1 MALTT
6 IEKYENVALL
16 RLTGSV
22 TNPVNAD
29 LVRELDLALDEIVIS
44 GCRGLVLAGG
54 EKFFSIG
61 LDLPAL
67 LQFSRSEMT
76 DFWHSFDDIIS
87 KLYALPIPTLCA
99 YQGHATAAGS
109 ILAAACDFRH
119 AAQGK
124 ALFGFNELVIGLSV
138 PLLTHLMLEQ
148 IMGSQKA
155 VDLMFGGRFIKP
167 EEALALGVVDAVCAP
182 EELEARALGKMVA
195 LSKYPAK
202 GFKATK
208 INKTKFLLEKFTAHR
223 DQAAQDFLDCWFDEK
238 AQIILEEAAKKF

>member
-6 IEKYENVALL
+6 IERHDNVALL
-16 RLTGSV
+16 RLSGSV
-22 TNPVNAD
+22 TNPVNAE
-29 LVRELDLALDEIVIS
+29 LVRELDLALDEVVIS
-44 GCRGLVLAGG
+44 GFRGLVLAGG

-61 LDLPAL
+61 LDLPKL
-67 LQFSRSEMT
+67 LQLSRAEMA
-76 DFWHSFDDIIS
+76 DFWHSFDDMIA
-87 KLYALPIPTLCA
+87 KLYALPMPTLCA

-109 ILAAACDFRH
+109 ILASACDFRY

-148 IMGSQKA
+148 ILGSQKA

-167 EEALALGVVDAVCAP
+167 EEALALGAVDAVYAP
-182 EELEARALGKMVA
+182 EELETLALGKVVA
-195 LSKYPAK
+195 LSQYPAK

-208 INKTKFLLEKFTAHR
+208 INKTKFLLEKFTMNR
-223 DQAAQDFLDCWFDEK
+223 DRAAQDFLDCWFDENV
-238 AQIILEEAAKKF
+238 QTILEEAAKKF